1 MAKKAIQDRILPEA
15 PAPVRSAPK
24 PKAAAPVKNRGAGP
38 LYVEGDYSRRKGDL
52 LGLRD
57 VQREFGPRSRST
69 KTKPYKM
76 GKEAFGPANRFD
88 ALGGYGI
95 VGASN
100 LRAFPTATAPKATV
114 SGVYSDVN
122 DRMMARNRQL
132 AAEAAARKQ
141 AAAPTKSGGS
151 FGQAFAAARKAG
163 QSTFTFGGK
172 SYTTAMKGEAR
183 PATKKA
189 AGTTRAA
196 TGGGRAQSSF
206 GKAFASARAAGKS
219 TFSFGGKSY
228 TTAMKGGGGKA
239 TPASARAGT
248 TTTRARSFGG
258 KSDVA
263 GPRRDSS
270 GRNVS
275 SASGKRK

>member
-1 MAKKAIQDRILPEA
+1 MASKKAIQDRILPEA
-15 PAPVRSAPK
+15 LAPVRSAPK
-24 PKAAAPVKNRGAGP
+24 PKASAPVKDRGAGAFYSP
-38 LYVEGDYSRRKGDL
+38 GDYSRRKGDL

-57 VQREFGPRSRST
+57 VQKEFGPRVKST
-69 KTKPYKM
+69 P
-76 GKEAFGPANRFD
+76 APANYVKSRNL
-88 ALGGYGI
+88 AR
-95 VGASN
+95 
-100 LRAFPTATAPKATV
+100 LRALRDKPLSEQFTPAYYVTNPTDVPKQSMTVAQRMDLRNKILASQAAPK
-114 SGVYSDVN
+114 
-122 DRMMARNRQL
+122 
-132 AAEAAARKQ
+132 KQ
-141 AAAPTKSGGS
+141 PAVAPAAPAKSGSS

-196 TGGGRAQSSF
+196 TGGGKAQSSF

>member
-1 MAKKAIQDRILPEA
+1 MASKKAIQDRILPEP

-24 PKAAAPVKNRGAGP
+24 PKAAAPVKDRGAGAFYSP
-38 LYVEGDYSRRKGDL
+38 GDYSRRKGDL

-69 KTKPYKM
+69 KAKPYKM
-76 GKEAFGPANRFD
+76 GKEAFGPPNAFD

-100 LRAFPTATAPKATV
+100 LRAFPTAKAPKATV
-114 SGVYSDVN
+114 GNVYSDVN
-122 DRMMARNRQL
+122 ARMMAHNKKL
-132 AAEAAARKQ
+132 AAEAAAKKQ
-141 AAAPTKSGGS
+141 AAAPTKSGGKATSS

-189 AGTTRAA
+189 TGTA
-196 TGGGRAQSSF
+196 TGGGKAQSSF

-228 TTAMKGGGGKA
+228 TTAMKSGGGGGKA
-239 TPASARAGT
+239 SPASARANSSS
-248 TTTRARSFGG
+248 RSTKTSSRGDVGAGRRGG
-258 KSDVA
+258 
-263 GPRRDSS
+263 
-270 GRNVS
+270 GR
-275 SASGKRK
+275 

>member
-1 MAKKAIQDRILPEA
+1 MASKKAIQDRILPEP

-24 PKAAAPVKNRGAGP
+24 PKAAAPVKDRGAGAFYSP
-38 LYVEGDYSRRKGDL
+38 GDYSRRKGDL

-76 GKEAFGPANRFD
+76 GKEAFGPANRLD

-95 VGASN
+95 VGAAN
-100 LRAFPTATAPKATV
+100 LRAFPTAKAPKATV
-114 SGVYSDVN
+114 SGIYSDVN
-122 DRMMARNRQL
+122 DRMIAHNKKL

-196 TGGGRAQSSF
+196 TGGGKAQSSF

-228 TTAMKGGGGKA
+228 TTAVKGGGGGGKA
-239 TPASARAGT
+239 SPASARANSSS
-248 TTTRARSFGG
+248 RSTKTSSRGDVGAGRRGG
-258 KSDVA
+258 
-263 GPRRDSS
+263 
-270 GRNVS
+270 GR
-275 SASGKRK
+275 

>member
-1 MAKKAIQDRILPEA
+1 MASKKAIQDRILPEA

-24 PKAAAPVKNRGAGP
+24 PKAAAPVKNRGAGAFYSP
-38 LYVEGDYSRRKGDL
+38 GDYSRRKGDL

-57 VQREFGPRSRST
+57 VQKEFGPRVKST
-69 KTKPYKM
+69 P
-76 GKEAFGPANRFD
+76 APANYVKSRNL
-88 ALGGYGI
+88 AR
-95 VGASN
+95 
-100 LRAFPTATAPKATV
+100 LRALRDKPLSEQFTPAYYVTNPTDVPKQSMTVAQRMDLRNKILASQAAPK
-114 SGVYSDVN
+114 
-122 DRMMARNRQL
+122 
-132 AAEAAARKQ
+132 KQ
-141 AAAPTKSGGS
+141 PAVAPAAPAKSGSS

-196 TGGGRAQSSF
+196 TGGGKAQSSF

-228 TTAMKGGGGKA
+228 TTAMKGGGGGGKA
-239 TPASARAGT
+239 SPASARANSSS
-248 TTTRARSFGG
+248 RSTKTSSRGDVGAGRRGG
-258 KSDVA
+258 
-263 GPRRDSS
+263 
-270 GRNVS
+270 GR
-275 SASGKRK
+275 